1 VGFALVWAITALA
14 IAGSA
19 VIARNAE
26 EVLERTLGS
35 YADDLMHASRAQL
48 ASERMVAVGRGY
60 LLTRDPER
68 LARAREAEV
77 ELVDA
82 LRSLERSDLTPGD
95 RQLLREVQS
104 SAGEYQR
111 LLDHALEVTSR
122 GEGPDAVLAALQEGL
137 IPARERLDARLEQ
150 LVTHKQQ
157 LQTAARRNAKAAA
170 ARSVHVTLGLGL
182 LALFL
187 SAFLAGTFT
196 SSLSEASRREKEHAR
211 RAERALAAR
220 DELLRIVAHDLR
232 NPLAAISLRASAI
245 ARAGDVRSGAREEV
259 GKVAGGIVNACHRM
273 AHLLESLLDA
283 AGIEAGHLMIRPQRL
298 AVGSLLHE
306 AIETFEPVAQEKG
319 IRIAAGVVPSDLSVC
334 ADRERLL
341 QVLSN
346 LVGNALKFTPARG
359 AVTVTA
365 MGGDSEVSFKVS
377 DTGAGIPR
385 DDVAHVF
392 DRYWTTNAPRAKGVG
407 LGLYIA
413 KGLVEAHGGRIWVES
428 AVGQGSCFG
437 FDLPVAP
444 AHPPSTRPG

>member
-1 VGFALVWAITALA
+1 MA

-26 EVLERTLGS
+26 EVLARTLGG

-68 LARAREAEV
+68 LARAREAEA
-77 ELVDA
+77 ELAGA
-82 LRSLERSDLTPGD
+82 LRSLERDDLTPRD

-104 SAGEYQR
+104 SADEYR
-111 LLDHALEVTSR
+111 SLLDHALDVTSR
-122 GEGPDAVLAALQEGL
+122 GEDLEAVVATVQEDL
-137 IPARERLDARLEQ
+137 IPARERLDTRLEH

-157 LQTAARRNAKAAA
+157 LQTAARRNAEAAA

-187 SAFLAGTFT
+187 SALLARTFT
-196 SSLSEASRREKEHAR
+196 SHLSETSRRENEHAR

-232 NPLAAISLRASAI
+232 NPLAAISLRASTI
-245 ARAGDVRSGAREEV
+245 ARAIEVHSDAREEV
-259 GKVAGGIVNACHRM
+259 GKAAGGIVNACHRM

-283 AGIEAGHLMIRPQRL
+283 AGIEAGHLMIRPQWI
-298 AVGSLLHE
+298 AVGRVLHD
-306 AIETFEPVAQEKG
+306 ALDTFEPVAQEKG

-365 MGGDSEVSFKVS
+365 TGRDSEVSFKVS

-385 DDVAHVF
+385 EDVAHIF
-392 DRYWTTNAPRAKGVG
+392 DRYWTSNAPTAKGVG

-413 KGLVEAHGGRIWVES
+413 KGLVEAHGGHIWVES

-437 FDLPVAP
+437 FELPVVP
-444 AHPPSTRPG
+444 DHSPSP